1 VAEQRTMRCRRCIYT
16 LLRHN
21 VFCTCASND
30 RHFRDRSP
38 LFEALERLLQPLE
51 HEMQRQARNARTL
64 KVDRFAASRVAAVS
78 VASTFYSRCIK
89 SSATACFYPLSTF
102 ALKPPIRLG
111 PPRMSCHSA
120 RPSSHTLEIMVTL
133 RTPLNWPLLQAC
145 VGNRFRPCR
154 ARAVPARAQRLVPCS
169 PRA

>member
-1 VAEQRTMRCRRCIYT
+1 MRCRRCIYT

-78 VASTFYSRCIK
+78 VASTSAL
-89 SSATACFYPLSTF
+89 SSSGTKGENARND
-102 ALKPPIRLG
+102 ALCL
-111 PPRMSCHSA
+111 
-120 RPSSHTLEIMVTL
+120 L
-133 RTPLNWPLLQAC
+133 LLQAAC
-145 VGNRFRPCR
+145 AAELHPH
-154 ARAVPARAQRLVPCS
+154 PHLHLV
-169 PRA
+169 